1 MADTVNAAQKPPA
14 SGWEIFRTCRVGF
27 TLWNLAL
34 AILALVS
41 GHHHLLAI
49 AFCSSFGVVAS
60 FHIGWLFDPCG
71 VARLIR
77 KNNLPRGKVFHFY
90 NILMHV
96 VPLLVLWLYIHLH
109 NTPVELH
116 HGLWSSV
123 LHFTW
128 GLIETHGHLL
138 LDDIYVDMDPHHWHS
153 MWVTAIVVEC
163 IAPSL
168 V

>member
-1 MADTVNAAQKPPA
+1 MASATTTDCATPSPVWQVA
-14 SGWEIFRTCRVGF
+14 RTRRVGF
-27 TLWNLAL
+27 TLWNLAF
-34 AILALVS
+34 AILSLVS
-41 GHHHLLAI
+41 GHASLVAI

-96 VPLLVLWLYIHLH
+96 VPLVVLWLYIHLH
-109 NTPVELH
+109 AVPVELH

-123 LHFTW
+123 FHFTW

-153 MWVTAIVVEC
+153 MWVTAIIVEC
-163 IAPSL
+163 LAPYL
-168 V
+168 L